1 MTILTRTVAGEG
13 ATAALAAALAPLCR
27 TGDCLL
33 LQGDLGAG
41 KTAFAR
47 GFIRALV
54 GDEVEVVSPTFTL
67 VQTYALPCGAQVWH
81 GDLYR
86 LEDPSDL
93 DEIGLEEALQTSITL
108 IEWPELARRLLP
120 LDALAITLRAG
131 VHHDERII
139 EFSSGSAL
147 WQERLKDMV

>member
-1 MTILTRTVAGEG
+1 MTILTRMVAGEG

-54 GDEVEVVSPTFTL
+54 GQDIEVVSPTFTL
-67 VQTYALPCGAQVWH
+67 VQTYGLPDGTQIWH

-93 DEIGLEEALQTSITL
+93 EEIGLEEALQTSITL
-108 IEWPELARRLLP
+108 IEWPELARPLLP
-120 LDALAITLRAG
+120 LDALTVTLRAG
-131 VHHDERII
+131 NASDER
-139 EFSSGSAL
+139 FVDFTCDSAA
-147 WQERLKDMV
+147 WRERIKECL